1 MMTGLSGLED
11 AINKA
16 LGPAADLANAWVFFP
31 VSIGPGQ
38 LPVLVIWL
46 VAVSLAMTIGFRFI
60 NLRGLWQAVR
70 IARGDYADPK
80 SHGEVS
86 QFGALSAALAG
97 TLGLGS
103 VAGVAVAISIGGP
116 GAMVWMTITGFLGMT
131 VKLAECTLAV
141 KYRTIGSDGIVNGGP
156 MHYIPVA
163 FGKLRLRPLG
173 LALAIFFCVATVL
186 ASTSVFQVNQAFV
199 QVKAVTGLQSPL
211 LFGII
216 FALAVGLVIVGGMR
230 SIARVCTRLVPFL
243 VLAYFLAVMVI
254 LVANAAAIPGVIGRA
269 FVEAFDF
276 RAVLGGGFGALVVGV
291 QRAAYA
297 GESGLGSA
305 PIAHAAARTDEPVSE
320 GLVSLLEPFVTVVI
334 VCNLTALAI
343 LAPGIAMPKGIAGIE
358 IASAAFS
365 TVSPWFA
372 PILAALVALLAYK
385 TVIGWAYY
393 GERTFCWLVGEG
405 EKRRVVFRVA
415 YLAALAVAPT
425 LTVGEA
431 IRFLDAMMF
440 AMSVPN
446 TIAVLLLA
454 PEIHRDLQSYY
465 DRVVRRTSDSNGNA
479 KVNSGDHAPI

>member
-1 MMTGLSGLED
+1 MTSGLTGIED
-11 AINKA
+11 SINRS
-16 LGPAADLANAWVFFP
+16 LGPVADAANALVFFSVP
-31 VSIGPGQ
+31 VGPGQ

-46 VAVSLAMTIGFRFI
+46 VAVSLAMTVGFRLI
-60 NLRGLWQAVR
+60 NIRGLVQAIR

-80 SHGEVS
+80 SQGEVS

-103 VAGVAVAISIGGP
+103 VAGVAVAISIGGA

-131 VKLAECTLAV
+131 VKLAECMLAV
-141 KYRTIGSDGIVNGGP
+141 KYRTIGTDGVVNGGP

-163 FGKLRLRPLG
+163 FAKIGMRPLG
-173 LALAIFFCVATVL
+173 FGLAIFFCVATVL

-199 QVKAVTGLQSPL
+199 QIRAVTGLQSPL

-216 FALAVGLVIVGGMR
+216 FAGAVGLVIVGGMR

-243 VLAYFLAVMVI
+243 VLAYFFAVAVI
-254 LVANAAAIPGVIGRA
+254 LIAHAGAIPGVLARA
-269 FVEAFDF
+269 VVEAFDF
-276 RAVLGGGFGALVVGV
+276 RAAIGGGFGALVVGV

-305 PIAHAAARTDEPVSE
+305 PIAHAAAKTDEPVSE
-320 GLVSLLEPFVTVVI
+320 GLVSLLEPFVTVII

-343 LAPGIAMPKGIAGIE
+343 LASGAAMPKAIAGIE

-372 PILAALVALLAYK
+372 PVLAVLVALLAYK

-393 GERTFCWLVGEG
+393 GERTFCWLAGEG
-405 EKRRVVFRVA
+405 GSRRTIFRVV
-415 YLAALAVAPT
+415 YLGAIAVAPT

-431 IRFLDAMMF
+431 IRFLDAAMF

-446 TIAVLLLA
+446 TIAILLLY
-454 PEIHRDLQSYY
+454 PELRRDVRSYY
-465 DRVVRRTSDSNGNA
+465 ERIVGGDSHMGRA
-479 KVNSGDHAPI
+479 SAAEAA

>member
-1 MMTGLSGLED
+1 MTSGLTGFEE

-16 LGPAADLANAWVFFP
+16 LGPAADLANAYVFFSIP
-31 VSIGPGQ
+31 VGSGQ

-46 VAVSLAMTIGFRFI
+46 VAVSLAMTLGFWFV
-60 NLRGLWQAVR
+60 NVWGLPQAIR
-70 IARGDYADPK
+70 IARGDYADPR
-80 SHGEVS
+80 SAGEVS

-116 GAMVWMTITGFLGMT
+116 GAMVWMTLTGFFGMT

-141 KYRTIGSDGIVNGGP
+141 KYRTIGSDDVVNGGP

-163 FGKLRLRPLG
+163 FAKLRLRPLG
-173 LALAIFFCVATVL
+173 LAFAVFFCVATVL

-199 QVKAVTGLQSPL
+199 QVKAVSGMQSPL
-211 LFGII
+211 LFGVI

-243 VLAYFLAVMVI
+243 VLAYFVAVMMI
-254 LVANAAAIPGVIGRA
+254 LIVHAAAIPGVLVRA
-269 FVEAFDF
+269 LTEAFDF
-276 RAVLGGGFGALVVGV
+276 RAIVGGGFGALVVGV

-305 PIAHAAARTDEPVSE
+305 PIAHAAAKTDEPVSE
-320 GLVSLLEPFVTVVI
+320 GLLSLLEPFVTVLI

-343 LAPGIAMPKGIAGIE
+343 LSSGVPMPKGIGGIE
-358 IASAAFS
+358 IASGAFA
-365 TVSPWFA
+365 TVSPWF
-372 PILAALVALLAYK
+372 PLVLAVLVALLAYK
-385 TVIGWAYY
+385 TVVGWAYY

-405 EKRRVVFRVA
+405 QKRRTVFRVG
-415 YLAALAVAPT
+415 YLTALAVAPT

-440 AMSVPN
+440 SMSVPN
-446 TIAVLLLA
+446 TIALLLLA
-454 PEIHRDLQSYY
+454 PELKRDVASYY
-465 DRVVRRTSDSNGNA
+465 RRIVRPVDDGVLRHEVA
-479 KVNSGDHAPI
+479 AV

>member
-1 MMTGLSGLED
+1 MSADLAGLEE

-16 LGPAADLANAWVFFP
+16 LGPAADLANHYVFFSVP
-31 VSIGPGQ
+31 VGSGQ

-46 VAVSLAMTIGFRFI
+46 VAVSLAMTVGFRFI

-70 IARGDYADPK
+70 IARGDFADAGG
-80 SHGEVS
+80 HGEVS

-103 VAGVAVAISIGGP
+103 VAGVAVAISIGGA
-116 GAMVWMTITGFLGMT
+116 GAMVWMTFTGFFGMT
-131 VKLAECTLAV
+131 LKLCECTLAV
-141 KYRTIGSDGIVNGGP
+141 KYRTIGADGVVNGGP
-156 MHYIPVA
+156 MHYIPEA
-163 FGKLRLRPLG
+163 FAKIGLRPFGMLCS
-173 LALAIFFCVATVL
+173 IFFCVATVL

-199 QVKAVTGLQSPL
+199 EVRSVTGLQSPL

-216 FALAVGLVIVGGMR
+216 FALAVGLVIIGGMR
-230 SIARVCTRLVPFL
+230 SIARLCTRLVPFL
-243 VLAYFLAVMVI
+243 VLAYFLAVAII
-254 LVANAAAIPGVIGRA
+254 LVAHASAIPGVIGRA

-276 RAVLGGGFGALVVGV
+276 RAVVGGGFGALIVGV

-343 LAPGIAMPKGIAGIE
+343 LASGVEMPKGIAGIE
-358 IASAAFS
+358 IASAAFA

-372 PILAALVALLAYK
+372 PVLAVLVALLAYK
-385 TVIGWAYY
+385 TVVGWAYY
-393 GERTFCWLVGEG
+393 GERTFCWLAGEG
-405 EKRRVVFRVA
+405 ERRRMLFRIV

-431 IRFLDAMMF
+431 IRFLDAAMF
-440 AMSVPN
+440 SMCVPN
-446 TIAVLLLA
+446 TVALLLMVPELRRDLRSYYERIVWRPKSEIGA
-454 PEIHRDLQSYY
+454 PE
-465 DRVVRRTSDSNGNA
+465 VVA
-479 KVNSGDHAPI
+479 A